1 MSLTSWLN
9 RRKDKEALVE
19 EKDEPDFVDTTEL
32 DKKLAEAQIMTFTT
46 EQRDRFVGDMVAS
59 IISSPFY
66 LTSELLFL
74 DVDFKLTTV
83 RQVNGGIAI
92 NLDTPIFEEGEYW
105 TEFSN
110 LLGSLNLEE
119 SILRALELEGY
130 RPVMASPLFSL
141 RGIEFHPGPLE
152 RNIKRYS
159 FSRLVNTTSQD
170 IKELTAAE
178 VFAAMWEELDSGKR
192 MLSTEVI
199 LPLLTSVVRS
209 SLQVCRGIIDDFNHN
224 GTNLLNAESGRV
236 SIYPLDIKHDWFRF
250 NSGSYGPGLIQVSF
264 EFYGLYE
271 TWIKR
276 VVGRDNRED
285 FIASSFES
293 LVGHFKSEALG
304 FRVDYDGDQYTLSIY
319 LV

>member
-9 RRKDKEALVE
+9 RRKDKEAPVE
-19 EKDEPDFVDTTEL
+19 EKYEPDFVDTTEL
-32 DKKLAEAQIMTFTT
+32 DKKLAEAQIMSFTT

-59 IISSPFY
+59 IIGSPFY

-92 NLDTPIFEEGEYW
+92 NLDTPIFEEGEQW
-105 TEFSN
+105 TMISDQ
-110 LLGSLNLEE
+110 LSSVNLEK
-119 SILRALELEGY
+119 SILRALESEGY
-130 RPVMASPLFSL
+130 SPAIASPLFSL
-141 RGIEFHPGPLE
+141 RDIEFRPGPLE

-159 FSRLVNTTSQD
+159 FSRLVNKVPQSVP
-170 IKELTAAE
+170 ELTDAE
-178 VFAAMWEELDSGKR
+178 AFSAMREELTSGEQ
-192 MLSTEVI
+192 MLSTEI
-199 LPLLTSVVRS
+199 IFPLLTSVVRS
-209 SLQVCRGIIDDFNHN
+209 SLQAGKGVIADFNCN
-224 GTNLLNAESGRV
+224 GTNLLNAESGRI
-236 SIYPLDIKHDWFRF
+236 SIQPLDINHDWFRF
-250 NSGSYGPGLIQVSF
+250 NSGSYSPDLIKVSF

-293 LVGHFKSEALG
+293 LVNHFKSDVAG
-304 FRVDYDGDQYTLSIY
+304 FRVEYDGNQYTLSIY
-319 LV
+319 LI